1 MYLLDRAFGR
11 STIVGL
17 LLALA
22 TTSALALSDGK
33 EHGRVVVTDTE
44 TTILDVVEFFPG
56 TAVLRLTSS
65 ATLDAVADTLRGN
78 PEIELLEV
86 QSHTSGRGDA
96 AANQALTD
104 RRAVV
109 IRSYLI
115 AHGVEPERLTA
126 QGYGDSEPLDAAAP
140 AKNERVSF
148 VILRRSSEPTP

>member
-11 STIVGL
+11 STIIGL

-22 TTSALALSDGK
+22 TTSALAVSDGK
-33 EHGRVVVTDTE
+33 NHGRVVVTDTE
-44 TTILDVVEFFPG
+44 TTILDVVEFLPG
-56 TAVLRLTSS
+56 TAVLRLTSN
-65 ATLDAVADTLRGN
+65 ATLDAVAETLRGN

-96 AANQALTD
+96 AANLTLTD

-109 IRSYLI
+109 IMNYLV
-115 AHGVEPERLTA
+115 AHGVEPERLAA
-126 QGYGDSEPLDAAAP
+126 QGYGDSEPLDVASP

-148 VILRRSSEPTP
+148 VILRRSSDATQ